1 MTVFLRNRNGV
12 ERKKTTNAMCRPLC
26 NGRRTQCQPWR
37 EELRNEAHPYPC
49 LSKPLARILDH
60 LVLADAHRLE
70 IQLTACR
77 RLVDLVMAAQSR
89 ADDALLGNRLQ
100 GEW

>member
-1 MTVFLRNRNGV
+1 M
-12 ERKKTTNAMCRPLC
+12 
-26 NGRRTQCQPWR
+26 
-37 EELRNEAHPYPC
+37 RNEAHPYPC
-49 LSKPLARILDH
+49 LSKPLAGILDH

-89 ADDALLGNRLQ
+89 ADHATRRLPGFGRRCPLLGDATAVLKFSVVGLIEMDPLPSFRQ
-100 GEW
+100 P